1 MFSRKI
7 FGIMIIL
14 LLAAGVAIT
23 TTRCYDDDKDARV
36 TIHLERNDL
45 AAMGIQPKKH
55 FIDRVLEFFSTRAE
69 AGGWQDIRTND
80 LTLTISGHSYEDKV
94 FTLPSG
100 TTTYSISV
108 PPANDLTIT
117 ATHEYWETYS
127 GPPDA
132 YEKNWGG
139 EIKIDLGPGDH
150 EVSIQMKPM
159 TWITNVSVATG
170 LLVSWY
176 SSSIH
181 SSVSSY
187 NLYRSLSI
195 DGPYTKI
202 YTSPSSAISSYTDTA
217 TVVGTRY
224 YYRLSTNSTYGEGVM
239 SDQKNQVR

>member
-1 MFSRKI
+1 MLNRKI
-7 FGIMIIL
+7 FGIILIIA
-14 LLAAGVAIT
+14 LAAGISIT

-45 AAMGIQPKKH
+45 AAMGIQPQKH
-55 FIDRVLEFFSTRAE
+55 FIDRVLEFFSTPAE

-80 LTLTISGHSYEDKV
+80 LTLTVSSPSYEDKV
-94 FTLPSG
+94 FTLPAG

-117 ATHEYWETYS
+117 VTHEYWETYS
-127 GPPDA
+127 GPAA
-132 YEKNWGG
+132 YQKNWGG
-139 EIKIDLGPGDH
+139 EITTDLGPGDH

-159 TWITNVSVATG
+159 TWITSVSVATG

-202 YTSPSSAISSYTDTA
+202 YTSPNSSTSSYTDTA